1 MNWLLYKR
9 LKDELAFV
17 QSLKDE
23 MVTHKKRKK
32 EEKNG
37 CYTKDELVFIQKIER
52 RTDCYIKTKRRNCCD
67 TKSELVVIQ
76 D

>member
-32 EEKNG
+32 EEKMDVIQKTNWLL
-37 CYTKDELVFIQKIER
+37 YKRLKDELTV
-52 RTDCYIKTKRRNCCD
+52 T
-67 TKSELVVIQ
+67 
-76 D
+76 